1 METLLSSLLAFGMA
15 FAVVDACPKYCVCQN
30 LSESLGTLCPS
41 KGLLFVPPDIDR
53 RTVEL
58 RLGGNFIIHI
68 SRQDFANMTGLVDL
82 TLSRNTISYI
92 QPFSFLD
99 LESLRSLHLD
109 SNRLPSISEDTL
121 RGLVNLQHLI
131 VNNNQLD
138 NIADDAFEDFL
149 LTLEDLDLSYNNLR
163 GLPWDSVRRMVNLH
177 QLSLDHNLLDHIAEG
192 TFADLQKLAR
202 LDLTSNRLQKLP
214 PDAIFAR
221 SQSSILA
228 ATPFTP
234 PLSLSFG
241 GNPLHC
247 NCELLWLRRLD
258 RDDDLETC
266 GSPASLKGRYFW
278 HVREEEFMCEPPL
291 ITQHTHK
298 LLVLEGQAATLKC
311 KAIGDP
317 SPLIHWVAPD
327 DRLIGNTS
335 RTAAYDNGTLDIL
348 ITTSQDYG
356 AFTCIAANA
365 AGEATATVEVSIVQL
380 PHLSNGTSRTT
391 SPKSR
396 LSDITGS
403 SKAGRGGGT
412 GGGGGGAGGGEASKG
427 PPERAVLVSDVTTTS
442 ALVKWSVSKSAPR
455 VKMYQLQYNCS
466 DDEVLIYRMI
476 PASNKAFVVNNLV
489 SGTGYDLCVLA
500 MWDDTATTLTAT
512 NIVGCAQFST
522 KADYAQCQSM
532 HSQIL
537 GGTMILVIG
546 GIIVATLL
554 VFIVILMVRYKV
566 CNHQGP
572 GKMNAAAVSNVYSQ
586 TNGAQ
591 PAPPP
596 PPPNAVQN
604 GALPQVHPKASTRNE
619 RFGSGSGTSG
629 AGGLGARGS
638 GGGGLGRS
646 SGSSSSSSSLGST
659 DGAGGRG
666 PWRLP
671 PPGAR
676 PKPNLDRLMG
686 AFASLDLKCQRKEE
700 PLDSRTPAGAGA
712 TGRHSDREPLLGPPA
727 ARARSLLPLPL
738 ECKARRSHSFD
749 MGDFAAAGASS
760 GAPGGAAARGGHSP
774 PRRVTNIW
782 TRRSLSVNGMLL
794 QFEDSDLAG
803 PRGAYG
809 SSEWVMESTV

>member
-1 METLLSSLLAFGMA
+1 METLLGGLLAFGMA

-68 SRQDFANMTGLVDL
+68 GRQDFANMSGLVDL
-82 TLSRNTISYI
+82 TLSRNTISHI

-109 SNRLPSISEDTL
+109 SNRLPSLGEDTL

-131 VNNNQLD
+131 VNNNQLGG
-138 NIADDAFEDFL
+138 IAEAAFEDFL
-149 LTLEDLDLSYNNLR
+149 LTLEDLDLSYNNLH

-214 PDAIFAR
+214 PDPIFAR
-221 SQSSILA
+221 SQASLLT
-228 ATPFTP
+228 ATPFAP
-234 PLSLSFG
+234 PLSFSFG

-247 NCELLWLRRLD
+247 NCELLWLRRLE
-258 RDDDLETC
+258 REDDLETC
-266 GSPASLKGRYFW
+266 GSPGGLKGRYFW
-278 HVREEEFMCEPPL
+278 HVREEEFVCEPPL

-327 DRLIGNTS
+327 DRLVGNSS
-335 RTAAYDNGTLDIL
+335 RTAVYDNGTLDIL
-348 ITTSQDYG
+348 ITTSQDSG

-365 AGEATATVEVSIVQL
+365 AGEATAAVEVSIVQL
-380 PHLSNGTSRTT
+380 PLPPRLPGL
-391 SPKSR
+391 PR

-403 SKAGRGGGT
+403 SKTGRAGAGS
-412 GGGGGGAGGGEASKG
+412 GGGEPAKG
-427 PPERAVLVSDVTTTS
+427 APERAVLVSDVTTTS

-512 NIVGCAQFST
+512 NIVGCAQFFT
-522 KADYAQCQSM
+522 KADYPQCQSM

-566 CNHQGP
+566 CNHEGP
-572 GKMNAAAVSNVYSQ
+572 GKMAAAAVSNVYSQ

-591 PAPPP
+591 PPPLGSVPAGQP
-596 PPPNAVQN
+596 PQGPPKV
-604 GALPQVHPKASTRNE
+604 VVRNE
-619 RFGSGSGTSG
+619 LLDFSAS
-629 AGGLGARGS
+629 LARAS
-638 GGGGLGRS
+638 D
-646 SGSSSSSSSLGST
+646 SSSSSSLGS
-659 DGAGGRG
+659 GEAAGLARG

-671 PPGAR
+671 PPATR

-686 AFASLDLKCQRKEE
+686 AFASLDLKSQRREE
-700 PLDSRTPAGAGA
+700 LLDSRTPAGKGFG
-712 TGRHSDREPLLGPPA
+712 TQGRGHHSDREPLLGPQA

-738 ECKARRSHSFD
+738 QGKTKRSHSFD
-749 MGDFAAAGASS
+749 MGDFAAAAAAAG
-760 GAPGGAAARGGHSP
+760 GVAPGGYSP
-774 PRRVTNIW
+774 PRRVSHIW
-782 TRRSLSVNGMLL
+782 TKRSLSVNGMLL
-794 QFEDSDLAG
+794 PFEESDLVG
-803 PRGAYG
+803 PRGTFG